1 MQCLAKIREVKGV
14 IKLSVHSLFP
24 EKMGSREIVPASL
37 NVTHESHLKEIGHS
51 CFKNNFCLAESF
63 SQTLGEKNYIGC
75 VCLILHLY
83 F

>member
-14 IKLSVHSLFP
+14 IKLSVHSPFP

-51 CFKNNFCLAESF
+51 
-63 SQTLGEKNYIGC
+63 
-75 VCLILHLY
+75 
-83 F
+83 